1 MTNLANTSSFLN
13 TTQLPVSWYA
23 DPAIYRL
30 EQQTIFQQAPG
41 YVGHELMVPA
51 KGDFY
56 ALRWMQNAKALVHN
70 DKGVELISNICRH
83 RQAILL
89 EGNGNTC
96 DMGGSIVCPLHRWTY
111 NLEGKLL
118 GAPHFPSNPCLD
130 LGKTPLQNW
139 HGLLFNGP
147 RDVARD
153 LEHLGV
159 KEDLDFTGYQ
169 LDHVDVTEYDFN
181 WKTFIEVYLEDYHVE
196 PFHPGLGRFVTCD
209 DLKWEFG
216 DHYSVQTVGV
226 NNALAKPGSAI
237 YQKWHDQVLAYNGG
251 EPPRHGAIWLVYYP
265 NIMIEWYPH
274 TLVVSTILPTGPQ
287 SCTNVVE
294 FYYPEDIALFERE
307 FVEAEQAAYRETAHE
322 DEIICR
328 KMQRGRA
335 ALFAQGI
342 NEAGPYQS
350 PMEDG
355 MMHFNE
361 WVKRHLAAHLPPA
374 AS

>member
-1 MTNLANTSSFLN
+1 
-13 TTQLPVSWYA
+13 
-23 DPAIYRL
+23 
-30 EQQTIFQQAPG
+30 
-41 YVGHELMVPA
+41 
-51 KGDFY
+51 
-56 ALRWMQNAKALVHN
+56 
-70 DKGVELISNICRH
+70 
-83 RQAILL
+83 
-89 EGNGNTC
+89 
-96 DMGGSIVCPLHRWTY
+96 MGGSIVCPLHRWTY
-111 NLEGKLL
+111 NMKGELL
-118 GAPHFPSNPCLD
+118 GAPHFPSNPCLN

-147 RDVARD
+147 RNVARD
-153 LEHLGV
+153 LAHLGV
-159 KEDLDFTGYQ
+159 KDDLDFTGYQ
-169 LDHVDVTEYDFN
+169 LDHVEVTSYDFN

-216 DHYSVQTVGV
+216 DNYSVQTVGV
-226 NNALAKPGSAI
+226 NNALAKPGSAV

-274 TLVVSTILPTGPQ
+274 TLVISAILPTGPQ

-294 FYYPEDIALFERE
+294 FYYPEDIVLFERE
-307 FVEAEQAAYRETAHE
+307 FVEAEQAAYRETAAE
-322 DEIICR
+322 DETICR
-328 KMQRGRA
+328 KMQQGRA

-355 MMHFNE
+355 MVHFNE
-361 WVKRHLAAHLPPA
+361 WVQRHLAPHLTPHRE
-374 AS
+374 

>member
-56 ALRWMQNAKALVHN
+56 ALPWMQNAKALVHN
-70 DKGVELISNICRH
+70 DHGVELISNICRH

-139 HGLLFNGP
+139 HGMLFNGP

-153 LEHLGV
+153 LELLGV
-159 KEDLDFTGYQ
+159 KDDLDFTGYQ

-196 PFHPGLGRFVTCD
+196 PFHPGLGRFVTCE

-226 NNALAKPGSAI
+226 NNALARPGSAI

-274 TLVVSTILPTGPQ
+274 TLVISTILPTGPQ

-294 FYYPEDIALFERE
+294 FYYPEDIALFEPE
-307 FVEAEQAAYRETAHE
+307 FVAAEQAAYRETARE

-328 KMQRGRA
+328 KMQQGRA

-355 MMHFNE
+355 MVHFNE
-361 WVKRHLAAHLPPA
+361 WVKRHLAAHLPPT